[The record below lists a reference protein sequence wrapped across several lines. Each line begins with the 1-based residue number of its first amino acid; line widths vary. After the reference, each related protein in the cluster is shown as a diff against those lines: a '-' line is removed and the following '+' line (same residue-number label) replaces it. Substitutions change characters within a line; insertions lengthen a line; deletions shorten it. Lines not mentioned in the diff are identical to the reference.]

1 MPANGPGGDDALN
14 ITAYGPAGQVVQR
27 TLSVTVVD
35 RIAIAVASLSPDPA
49 LYGQPVRL
57 EVSTTGPVGSVTAM
71 LPWGGEVA
79 LTGGGSAW
87 SATFTDGAD
96 PGQRASVSFPL
107 TVTALGPLG

>member
-57 EVSTTGPVGSVTAM
+57 EVTTTGPVGSVSAA